1 MPQTLTSTL
10 DKLKEFETRE
20 PEIVFAWHDPETE
33 ARGWLVI
40 NSLRNGAAGGGT
52 RMRPGLTAEEVISLA
67 KTMEIKFN
75 VCGPLIGGA
84 KSGLDFDPDDPRKE
98 GVLKRWYAAITPLLK
113 QYYGTGG
120 DLNVDEV
127 SEVMPI
133 TYDLGV
139 HHPQEGVVQGY
150 LKPDAATRHQVL
162 RQLDEG
168 VRRRVVHWDYAPT
181 TDAKNITVSDMVTGY
196 GVAMGVQHFYDLWQS
211 QPPQGKR
218 VIVQGFGN
226 VGGAAALTL
235 AKEGYRIVGIIDRRG
250 GLMAPEGLSLEDVK
264 RLYLSRH
271 KNHLPLDNIIP
282 FDQINREIWGMGAEV
297 FIPAAGSR
305 LVTLEQVDA
314 MAHAGLELI
323 SCGANVPFADSGIFL
338 GPIGLH
344 ADRQVAVVPDFI
356 ANCGMARTFA
366 YLMQPGVSMNDED
379 LFPDI
384 SQTIHQALLRTR
396 ELCPEPRGL
405 WQASLQ
411 WSLDDVM

>member
-1 MPQTLTSTL
+1 MF
-10 DKLKEFETRE
+10 DKLKAFEAAT
-20 PEIVFAWHDPETE
+20 PEIVFQWQDRETE

-40 NSLRNGAAGGGT
+40 HSLRNGAAGGGT
-52 RMRPGLTAEEVISLA
+52 RMRSGLTLDEVTSLA

-84 KSGLDFDPDDPRKE
+84 KSGIDFDPEDPRKP
-98 GVLKRWYAAITPLLK
+98 GVLKRWYQAIAPLLK

-139 HHPQEGVVQGY
+139 HHPQEGVVRGY
-150 LKPDAATRHQVL
+150 LRPDLAGRNQVL
-162 RQLDEG
+162 RQLAEG
-168 VRRRVVHWDYAPT
+168 VKKRVTHWEYAPT
-181 TDAKNITVSDMVTGY
+181 TDAKHITVSDMVTGY
-196 GVAMGVQHFYDLWQS
+196 GVGVAVKHFYDLWKL
-211 QPPQGKR
+211 PRTGKR

-235 AKEGYRIVGIIDRRG
+235 AKEGFRIVGIIDQRG
-250 GLMAPEGLSLEDVK
+250 GVIAEDGLSLEEVK
-264 RLYLSRH
+264 RLYLNRH
-271 KNHLPLDNIIP
+271 KNQLAVKGPIP
-282 FDQINREIWGMGAEV
+282 FEAVNQQIWTTGAEV

-305 LVTLEQVDA
+305 LVSEAQANA
-314 MAHAGLELI
+314 MIDHGLEVI
-323 SCGANVPFADSGIFL
+323 SCGANVPFADQEIFL

-344 ADRQVAVVPDFI
+344 TDDRVAVIPDFI

-366 YLMQPGVSMNDED
+366 YLMQPGVSMADED

-384 SQTIHQALLRTR
+384 SATIEQALRRTR
-396 ELCPEPRGL
+396 QRCPAPQEL
-405 WQASLQ
+405 WQASLA
-411 WSLDDVM
+411 WCLEDVM